1 MYHVL
6 TITWEAKS
14 LFTGRMTAH
23 KVSYKLTME
32 GVKNLLAEPFYRTHG
47 ARFALSP
54 YMGQAVDN

>member
-6 TITWEAKS
+6 TITWEAKN
-14 LFTGRMTAH
+14 LFNGRMTAH
-23 KVSYKLTME
+23 RVSYRLTWE
-32 GVKNLLAEPFYRTHG
+32 GVKALLANPYYRGCG